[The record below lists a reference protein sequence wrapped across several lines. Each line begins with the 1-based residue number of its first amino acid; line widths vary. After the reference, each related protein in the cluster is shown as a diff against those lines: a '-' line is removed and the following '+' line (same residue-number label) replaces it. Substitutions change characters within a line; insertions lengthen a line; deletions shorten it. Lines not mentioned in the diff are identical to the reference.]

1 VNTLSSK
8 TQAEDLVASACN
20 GCAGNRYKLRHN
32 GGLGSSPRKRDAVI
46 AESSRLDV
54 VNQGSF
60 LPLAASSTEAGFAGR
75 IGHGSIA
82 FLSLVF
88 GSAPHM

>member
-1 VNTLSSK
+1 MHH
-8 TQAEDLVASACN
+8 AASVD
-20 GCAGNRYKLRHN
+20 K
-32 GGLGSSPRKRDAVI
+32 
-46 AESSRLDV
+46 
-54 VNQGSF
+54 GSF

-88 GSAPHM
+88 GSAPHI